1 LGARA
6 TEWHRSIATRPAAH
20 PRKPHNRT
28 KSYENILRDSRVG
41 FFRAPE
47 VGQSPHRHGR
57 KAMESIRF
65 DDVEKLRSKVSQ
77 DFSAWSKPIE
87 VTQDKINQ
95 FADVTGDHQWIHID
109 IERAKRESPFK
120 GPVAHGFLTLSLIPA
135 FEIPREWNVTSF
147 RNVVNYGANKLRFI
161 SPVPAGA
168 KVHARSRVV
177 AVEPKPQGT
186 QVTTETQ
193 VQVVG
198 QDKPALIYEG
208 IFLYVK

>member
-1 LGARA
+1 MQ
-6 TEWHRSIATRPAAH
+6 TI
-20 PRKPHNRT
+20 K
-28 KSYENILRDSRVG
+28 
-41 FFRAPE
+41 
-47 VGQSPHRHGR
+47 
-57 KAMESIRF
+57 F
-65 DDVEKLRSKVSQ
+65 DDIPALTAKIGKE
-77 DFSAWSKPIE
+77 FGPWSEPIH
-87 VTQDKINQ
+87 VTQEKINQ

-198 QDKPALIYEG
+198 QEKPALIYEG